1 MKKIVRAFLWFC
13 VATVLAQAAIVTLS
27 YLRGN
32 LSRKS
37 FVQIVALLN
46 GIDIPGERLK
56 SVIASAQETQVL
68 TREELLDAKMKTNL
82 ALDGREQALDRYQ
95 QQLLAE
101 QSRQEI
107 ENRELA
113 KRRKDLDD
121 AELAFKK
128 GVQSE
133 TLGEVQ
139 KILEVLPPDQAKGQ
153 IVSMMEAGAMADV
166 VTIIKALPEDKRKK
180 ILTEFSEG
188 EDAVKLG
195 DILKALRTSEPK
207 PVSTNAGNAESKDN
221 AL

>member
-1 MKKIVRAFLWFC
+1 MKKLLNAFLWFC
-13 VATVLAQAAIVTLS
+13 VATVLAQAAIVSLS
-27 YLRGN
+27 YFRGN
-32 LSRKS
+32 LSPKS
-37 FVQIVALLN
+37 FVQIVALMN

-56 SVIASAQETQVL
+56 NKIASAQEAQVL

-95 QQLLAE
+95 QQLQAE
-101 QSRQEI
+101 QTRQEM
-107 ENRELA
+107 ESRELA

-121 AELAFKK
+121 AEQAFKK

-153 IVSMMEAGAMADV
+153 IVSMMEAGSMADV

-195 DILKALRTSEPK
+195 EILKALRAAEPK
-207 PVSTNAGNAESKDN
+207 PVSTPAGSGEPKDN